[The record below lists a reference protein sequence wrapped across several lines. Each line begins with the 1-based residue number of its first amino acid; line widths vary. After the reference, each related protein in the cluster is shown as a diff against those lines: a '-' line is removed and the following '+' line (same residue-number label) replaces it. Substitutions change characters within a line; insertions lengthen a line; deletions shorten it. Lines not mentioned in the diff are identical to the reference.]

1 MRKSLAYSALFI
13 ILLNIAGYYL
23 VYEGLR
29 VYNDNLW
36 SFNEN
41 AGYMPEMIIRIPVNY
56 HGSSDSKSWEKA
68 DGKFEHDGQVFR
80 IVSKKLTHDAL
91 YMACVKDQAGT
102 RIRQQVEEFA
112 ESFTDQPV
120 NSRQSTKTISGF
132 IKDYLVAHITIQSS
146 VAGWKSEVLRSL
158 QAKYFVSTFS
168 SSIIHPPE
176 RA

>member
-1 MRKSLAYSALFI
+1 MRKDLAYGALFI

-56 HGSSDSKSWEKA
+56 HGFSESKAWESA
-68 DGKFEHDGQVFR
+68 DGKFEYDGQVFR
-80 IVSKKLTHDAL
+80 IVSKKFTQDAM
-91 YMACVKDQAGT
+91 YMACVKDHEGT
-102 RIRQQVEEFA
+102 RIRQQAEEFA
-112 ESFTDQPV
+112 ESFSDKPGT
-120 NSRQSTKTISGF
+120 SRQSTKTISGF
-132 IKDYLVAHITIQSS
+132 IKDYLVESISVKSS
-146 VAGWKSEVLRSL
+146 VEGWELIVVTSL
-158 QAKYFVSTFS
+158 NSKFFVSTFS

>member
-1 MRKSLAYSALFI
+1 MRKSLAYGALII

-41 AGYMPEMIIRIPVNY
+41 AGYMPEMIIRIPVHY
-56 HGSSDSKSWEKA
+56 HGTSEATAWEKA
-68 DGKFEHDGQVFR
+68 DGKIEHDGQVFR
-80 IVSKKLTHDAL
+80 IVSKKITRDAL
-91 YMACVKDQAGT
+91 YMACVKDQEGT

-112 ESFTDQPV
+112 ESFTDKPGD
-120 NSRQSTKTISGF
+120 SGQSTKTISGF
-132 IKDYLVAHITIQSS
+132 IKDYLVQSIS
-146 VAGWKSEVLRSL
+146 IKSVVAGWESEMLATL
-158 QAKYFVSTFS
+158 GAKQFIS
-168 SSIIHPPE
+168 SYSSAIIHPPE

>member
-1 MRKSLAYSALFI
+1 MRKSLAISALFI

-41 AGYMPEMIIRIPVNY
+41 AGYMPEMIIRIPVHY
-56 HGSSDSKSWEKA
+56 HGASESNAWEKA
-68 DGKFEHDGQVFR
+68 EGKIEYDGQVFR
-80 IVSKKLTHDAL
+80 IVSKKITQDAL
-91 YMACVKDQAGT
+91 YMACMKDQEGT

-112 ESFTDQPV
+112 ESFTDKP
-120 NSRQSTKTISGF
+120 SDSGQSTKTISGF
-132 IKDYLVAHITIQSS
+132 IKDYLVQSIS
-146 VAGWKSEVLRSL
+146 IKSAIVGWESEML
-158 QAKYFVSTFS
+158 QALCAKHFIS
-168 SSIIHPPE
+168 SYYNSIIHPPE